1 MAKTNSG
8 LVAYC
13 KKQVGLPYFFGTY
26 GNTASKALYT
36 VKKKQYPK
44 YYQWSYSSSYNGK
57 RVHDCAG
64 LIKGYL
70 WSNTPTSA
78 PVYHANQDVGATGFY
93 TTCSKKGKIS
103 SFPKR
108 NGTLVFKGKNST
120 MTHVGVYCDGYI
132 IHAKGHAYGVVKEKY
147 QASNWTHWGQ
157 CKWITDDYEPK
168 PATTKYKVSTISG
181 ASLALRAQPK
191 TGSTLLAWIP
201 NNTTLSVDK
210 TVKGTSVGG
219 NNKWAHTTY
228 NGKTGY
234 CSMKYLK
241 KV

>member
-36 VKKKQYPK
+36 AKKKQYPK

-70 WSNTPTSA
+70 WSATPTSA
-78 PVYHANQDVGATGFY
+78 PVYKSSQDVGATGFY
-93 TTCSKKGKIS
+93 TKASKKGKIS

-147 QASNWTHWGQ
+147 QASNWTHWAQ
-157 CKWITDDYEPK
+157 CNWITDDYEPK
-168 PATTKYKVSTISG
+168 PTPTPTSKKYKVIAKNGLNVRTG
-181 ASLALRAQPK
+181 ASTKNSVVKTLKYGTVVTVYEQKNGWGRIGTAQWCSMTFLRA
-191 TGSTLLAWIP
+191 
-201 NNTTLSVDK
+201 V
-210 TVKGTSVGG
+210 
-219 NNKWAHTTY
+219 
-228 NGKTGY
+228 
-234 CSMKYLK
+234 
-241 KV
+241 